1 MKSAAYTPIQKSKAG
16 ESKAVIR
23 LDRNTRTNIIPFFD
37 ILAVKSDT
45 ANGAPVH
52 EHLEKQAINV
62 AAAWNGRGPC
72 YVDLFDVVPSA
83 RGYDA
88 AHPVTIVYEKLAFER
103 VEAIPVVG
111 LERDVAYKLA
121 IRRVITEGIEAIA
134 VRLGDEDMQLPSA
147 LGQRIVAL
155 VGEVGAAGL
164 PLHVFMDFRS
174 IANITSDLLQARVD
188 RAMTEIRR
196 IRPARIVFAASAIVA
211 DMGGFKKNS
220 VNNVVRRDLL
230 ERRRISERH
239 PEVAFADYGVIHPD
253 YLDIDP
259 KIIRPAGKIR
269 YACDDKW
276 IIVKGVKWV
285 RDTTQHRGL
294 AIKLSKETQFRG
306 ADCWGTESIVSAVS
320 GGHAYRRLEDWVTI
334 DMNTH
339 ITHTVRQLRRV
350 TVKQLVA

>member
-23 LDRNTRTNIIPFFD
+23 LDRQTRSDIIPFFD
-37 ILAVKSDT
+37 ILALKPDLE
-45 ANGAPVH
+45 NGVPVH
-52 EHLEKQAINV
+52 QHLEKQAINV

-83 RGYDA
+83 RGYDS
-88 AHPVTIVYEKLAFER
+88 AHPVSIVYDKLAFDR

-121 IRRVITEGIEAIA
+121 IRRVVTQGVEAVA

-147 LGQRIVAL
+147 LNQRIAAL
-155 VGEVGAAGL
+155 VGEVGAARL
-164 PLHVFMDFRS
+164 PLHIFMDFRS
-174 IANITSDLLQARVD
+174 IANVPSDILQARVD
-188 RAMTEIRR
+188 RAMTEIRKV
-196 IRPARIVFAASAIVA
+196 RPARVVFAASAIVA
-211 DMGGFKKNS
+211 DMGGFKRNS

-230 ERRRISERH
+230 EWRLISERH

-259 KIIRPAGKIR
+259 KVIRPSGKIR

-276 IIVKGVKWV
+276 IVVKGIKWL
-285 RDTTQHRGL
+285 RDTKQHRGL
-294 AIKLSKETQFRG
+294 AMMLSKEEAFRG

-350 TVKQLVA
+350 TAKQIVV